1 DRMKTLS
8 PSSLS
13 YFKVHHNWWKE
24 LIWRLTWEHGKAWFS
39 LNIGSV
45 EPTEGLWAFKERRKT
60 EMGKIR
66 QFIAKGGDPRVPH
79 GPYMR
84 KCSKCG
90 AEYLPEKSKYCLRC
104 GAKLE

>member
-1 DRMKTLS
+1 
-8 PSSLS
+8 
-13 YFKVHHNWWKE
+13 
-24 LIWRLTWEHGKAWFS
+24 